1 MKNEQK
7 MKKAYAAPSMRSV
20 KLKYRANIMVGSVNV
35 PIYSGG
41 MSYADAA
48 AENKEV

>member
-7 MKKAYAAPSMRSV
+7 MKKAYEAPAMRDV
-20 KLKYRANIMVGSVNV
+20 KLNANVNLLGGSI